1 MLDHLEKT
9 WDRCLCEAKRS
20 ILDERLASASQSD
33 PFPELPTDVEAVELA
48 RTLFWKSQASAMAKG
63 CDQNVLY

>member
-1 MLDHLEKT
+1 MLEHLEKT

-20 ILDERLASASQSD
+20 ILDERLASASQND

-48 RTLFWKSQASAMAKG
+48 RTLFWKSQGSARAKCLG
-63 CDQNVLY
+63 QDVIY